1 MKKELTIFDK
11 PENVKKVRIGLYV
24 SCAILFICD
33 FFIHK
38 HGHFLWEEWTGFFSI
53 YGFVCCVGLVLAA
66 KHILRTLVKRDED
79 YYD

>member
-33 FFIHK
+33 LFIHK
-38 HGHFLWEEWTGFFSI
+38 HGHFSWEEWIGFFSI
-53 YGFVCCVGLVLAA
+53 YGFVCCVGLVLASN
-66 KHILRTLVKRDED
+66 ILRTLVKREED

>member
-11 PENVKKVRIGLYV
+11 PENVKKVRIVLYV

-33 FFIHK
+33 LFIHK
-38 HGHFLWEEWTGFFSI
+38 HGHFAWEEWIGFFSI
-53 YGFVCCVGLVLAA
+53 YGFVCCVGLVVAA
-66 KHILRTLVKRDED
+66 KHILRTLVKREED